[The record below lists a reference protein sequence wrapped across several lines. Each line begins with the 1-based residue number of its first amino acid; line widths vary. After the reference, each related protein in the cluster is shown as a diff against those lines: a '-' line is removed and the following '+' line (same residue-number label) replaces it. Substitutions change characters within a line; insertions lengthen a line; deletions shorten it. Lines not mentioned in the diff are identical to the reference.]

1 MNLDKYTLT
10 ASPDFQ
16 SFKFY
21 SVGSK
26 GSIPKLVQ
34 FQEMLGIDYFNLAFG
49 DLDITSG
56 ELDDLSVSDNG
67 DSEKVLATVLTALY
81 NFLEKYPN
89 ATVYAKGST
98 PGRTRLYRMGIFK
111 YYSESDLGISVFGEL
126 EFGFEPFR
134 GGKEYLGFLVRKKNN

>member
-16 SFKFY
+16 SFRFY

-26 GSIPKLVQ
+26 GRIQKVVQ
-34 FQEMLGIDYFNLAFG
+34 FQEMLGTDYFNLAFG
-49 DLDITSG
+49 DLDLTSG
-56 ELDDLSVSDNG
+56 EFDDLSKSNNG
-67 DSEKVLATVLTALY
+67 DSEKVLATVVTALY

-98 PGRTRLYRMGIFK
+98 PVRTRLYRMGIFK
-111 YYSESDLGISVFGEL
+111 FYNEDELGISVFGEL
-126 EFGFEPFR
+126 EHGFEPFHA
-134 GGKEYLGFLVRKKNN
+134 GQDYLGFLVRKKID